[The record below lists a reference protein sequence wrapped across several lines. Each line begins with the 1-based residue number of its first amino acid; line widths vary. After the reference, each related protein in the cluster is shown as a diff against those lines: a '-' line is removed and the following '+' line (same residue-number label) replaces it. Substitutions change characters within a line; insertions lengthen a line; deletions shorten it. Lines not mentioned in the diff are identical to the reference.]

1 MGGIVKIEPRR
12 ISGYIEGR
20 CRVCGRIWK
29 ICPETWSKEEVG
41 GGGGMTSIA
50 LVDLREN
57 NGHVVAIVD
66 DNENIVQFDN
76 FDEIEKLKG
85 NHPLS
90 GFPWLAVDIDSE
102 ICWCMEEVK

>member
-1 MGGIVKIEPRR
+1 LKAGAGFVAGFGKFARR
-12 ISGYIEGR
+12 LGAR
-20 CRVCGRIWK
+20 RRW
-29 ICPETWSKEEVG
+29 

>member
-1 MGGIVKIEPRR
+1 VQGLWPDLENLPGDLEQ
-12 ISGYIEGR
+12 
-20 CRVCGRIWK
+20 
-29 ICPETWSKEEVG
+29 G
-41 GGGGMTSIA
+41 GGGGGGGLKIIA

-102 ICWCMEEVK
+102 ICWCMEGVK